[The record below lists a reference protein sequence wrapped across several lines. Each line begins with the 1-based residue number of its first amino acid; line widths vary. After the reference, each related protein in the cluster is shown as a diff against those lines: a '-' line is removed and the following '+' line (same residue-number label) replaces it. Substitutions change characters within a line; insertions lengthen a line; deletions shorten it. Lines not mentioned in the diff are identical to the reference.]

1 MKDLS
6 GMRTRKAYKGL
17 DGETMEDSR
26 IVDMYWERDE
36 AALKETATKYGRYLN
51 SISFG
56 ILHDAEDAKECVND
70 TYNDA
75 WESMPPH
82 RPLLLSTF
90 LGKITRRISIDL
102 LRKKHADKR
111 GGGEMALA
119 LDELD
124 ECVQGSGNVEDEIVR
139 RELVK
144 KISELLQCLPETER
158 KVFMRRYWY
167 IDSVAEIAERFGFS
181 ESKVKSMLFRTRNK
195 LREELQKEGY

>member
-1 MKDLS
+1 
-6 GMRTRKAYKGL
+6 
-17 DGETMEDSR
+17 MEDSR

-56 ILHDAEDAKECVND
+56 ILRDAEDAKECVND

-82 RPLLLSTF
+82 RPSMLSTF
-90 LGKITRRISIDL
+90 LGKITRRISIDM

-119 LDELD
+119 LEELD
-124 ECVQGSGNVEDEIVR
+124 ECVQGSGNVEEEVVR

-144 KISELLQCLPETER
+144 KISELLQGLPEMER
-158 KVFMRRYWY
+158 KVFMRRYWF

>member
-1 MKDLS
+1 
-6 GMRTRKAYKGL
+6 
-17 DGETMEDSR
+17 MEDSR

-111 GGGEMALA
+111 GGGKMALA
-119 LDELD
+119 LEELD
-124 ECVQGSGNVEDEIVR
+124 ECVQGSGNVEEEVVR

-144 KISELLQCLPETER
+144 KISELLQGLPEMER
-158 KVFMRRYWY
+158 KVFMRRYWF

>member
-1 MKDLS
+1 
-6 GMRTRKAYKGL
+6 
-17 DGETMEDSR
+17 
-26 IVDMYWERDE
+26 MYWERDE

-82 RPLLLSTF
+82 RPSMLSTF

-119 LDELD
+119 LEELD
-124 ECVQGSGNVEDEIVR
+124 ECVQGSGNVEDEVVR
-139 RELVK
+139 KELVK
-144 KISELLQCLPETER
+144 KISELLQSLPETER

-167 IDSVAEIAERFGFS
+167 IDSVAGIADKFGFS

>member
-1 MKDLS
+1 
-6 GMRTRKAYKGL
+6 
-17 DGETMEDSR
+17 MEDSR

-124 ECVQGSGNVEDEIVR
+124 ECVQGSGNVEDEVVR
-139 RELVK
+139 KELVK